1 MITGLAPVFLIILL
15 GFGLKRFGFPGDAFW
30 PAAERLT
37 YFALF
42 PVLLAS
48 NLATADL
55 SGLDVGSM
63 AAAMLAAVLLV
74 SGLAIL
80 ARGPIGE
87 HLALSPAAYTS
98 LFQGLIRPNT
108 YVALAAAAAL
118 FGDAGVTLAAVG
130 IATVVPVGNVLCVVV
145 LSRALHPEQDE
156 FLAWRRALVRVA
168 QNPIILGVAAGIV
181 LNLTGIGLPG
191 VMRPLGEILG
201 RGALPLALLAIGA
214 GLDFAALRGRTPAI
228 LTAAAGKLFAMPLL
242 TWLGCLA
249 LGVNG
254 LTATLAILFNAMPP
268 APSAYVLARQ
278 MGGDGQLMAGIITAH
293 TLLAFATLPI
303 LLALLGY

>member
-15 GFGLKRFGFPGDAFW
+15 GYGLKRFGFPGDPFW

-37 YFALF
+37 YFVLF

-55 SGLDVGSM
+55 SGLNVGSM
-63 AAAMLAAVLLV
+63 AAAMLVPVFLV
-74 SGLAIL
+74 SSLAIL
-80 ARGPIGE
+80 ARVPIAVQ
-87 HLALSPAAYTS
+87 LALSPAAYTS

-118 FGDAGVTLAAVG
+118 FGKPGVTLTAVG
-130 IATVVPVGNVLCVVV
+130 IATVVPVGNVLCVGV
-145 LSRALHPEQDE
+145 LSRTLHPEQDE

-181 LNLTGIGLPG
+181 LNLSGIGLPG
-191 VMRPLGEILG
+191 VLRPLGEILG

-214 GLDFAALRGRTPAI
+214 GLDFAALRGRGPAI
-228 LTAAAGKLFAMPLL
+228 FTAAAGKLVTMPLL

-249 LGVNG
+249 LGIDG
-254 LTATLAILFNAMPP
+254 LIATLAILFNAMPP

-278 MGGDGQLMAGIITAH
+278 MGGDGEVMAGIITAQ
-293 TLLAFATLPI
+293 TLLAFVTLPV
-303 LLALLGY
+303 LLALIG